1 MKTLRINWL
10 GVATGSVN
18 KTPKGVSKEVPT
30 IVGGRE

>member
-18 KTPKGVSKEVPT
+18 KLLKRVRRELTV
-30 IVGGRE
+30 IVENRE